1 MKNLLNDILPS
12 LETEVAEISA
22 DGRKHIQFDV
32 FESLFEMAKTVSWD
46 EKGLQIRRQHLLQVW
61 LHRLLELRCDV
72 TYGEERC

>member
-32 FESLFEMAKTVSWD
+32 FESLFEMAKTVS
-46 EKGLQIRRQHLLQVW
+46 
-61 LHRLLELRCDV
+61 
-72 TYGEERC
+72 